1 LYCYEHS
8 LIDNRSNVW
17 VNLSDEIL
25 ESFFD
30 GEFLSCSDIETLP
43 FVFDSGSDNLADFHP
58 STVQIFRLWQTFVEN
73 VNPITKIIHVPT
85 VQRELL
91 EASVNLQEVAKP
103 FEALMFAIYASAITS
118 LSNEECGKLTNIPK
132 QQLRKRYHIVAQQAL
147 TRAGVFG
154 TMDIVVLQAALLLLV
169 CHCVLYQVRIFF
181 PTKIASDSFLRSLF
195 VPSTAQENPG
205 YVLASCYALENGLAC
220 IVNRTRPI
228 YQF

>member
-1 LYCYEHS
+1 
-8 LIDNRSNVW
+8 
-17 VNLSDEIL
+17 
-25 ESFFD
+25 
-30 GEFLSCSDIETLP
+30 
-43 FVFDSGSDNLADFHP
+43 
-58 STVQIFRLWQTFVEN
+58 
-73 VNPITKIIHVPT
+73 
-85 VQRELL
+85 
-91 EASVNLQEVAKP
+91 
-103 FEALMFAIYASAITS
+103 
-118 LSNEECGKLTNIPK
+118 LTNIPK

-169 CHCVLYQVRIFF
+169 CHCVLYQVRFFF
-181 PTKIASDSFLRSLF
+181 PTKFASDSFLRSLF